1 MADEA
6 DQEDNTLEEDASS
19 ETGTGNS
26 ASAVPDS
33 ERPAADESKPKTED
47 VETEEEVDNG
57 DATDPAK
64 TAADDAEQLAFP
76 GMPESPPED
85 PHHDDHEGYHD
96 EYQDDHYYD
105 EYHHDE
111 HHHEEHHNDDHYP
124 GFHNDTQH
132 DAYRSGN
139 YVPLDQRNVA
149 GAEPDS
155 GWEQDLDDEGNPYGG
170 PVKPF
175 LDHLEDL
182 RWTILKCVFALL
194 ISMLGCMMGAKY
206 LVSILIFPL
215 AEAKELG
222 YKLHGS
228 KDIPVMLGPRT
239 VGRID
244 KTVLTN
250 VGMDPNAPIFDNSK
264 ARFTFEPV
272 PMGTNYV
279 LALKPFIPEETKGI
293 ATSFEDVMVEL
304 KNYGPFQSIWLCLQL
319 ALYGGLVIGAPF
331 IIFFVAEFVL
341 PALKVNEKKFLYKA
355 AGIGGVLFMLGVA
368 FCYFLIV
375 QVALRASVEF
385 SNWLGFGADEWNAS
399 EYLGFVI
406 KFLLVMGLAFEM
418 PVVLLTI
425 VKIGL
430 LDYKKLSEMR
440 SYFVVGML
448 VAAAVITPSGDP
460 FTMTLV
466 AIPLWIL
473 YEICV
478 IIARFWY
485 KKDQALET
493 AEAAE
498 STAPVVDAAPV
509 ESTESSA
516 KPIESTGE
524 AKPAVEA
531 SKDDAKP
538 ASDESSEKSD
548 SSDDQSDQ

>member
-1 MADEA
+1 MADDEKQEEKLSEEEA
-6 DQEDNTLEEDASS
+6 SSATGAGTSASDASAEEKTSGDS
-19 ETGTGNS
+19 ES
-26 ASAVPDS
+26 ADSVPDAS
-33 ERPAADESKPKTED
+33 TDAASDESKSGQKDSVPAKD
-47 VETEEEVDNG
+47 DETESKDN
-57 DATDPAK
+57 
-64 TAADDAEQLAFP
+64 ADSEQLALP
-76 GMPESPPED
+76 GMPEEPAEEID
-85 PHHDDHEGYHD
+85 RDDLYHHDEDHDGYHD
-96 EYQDDHYYD
+96 EYHDDHYHHDEHGEYHHD

-111 HHHEEHHNDDHYP
+111 HHDDHHYD
-124 GFHNDTQH
+124 GYHNEKDPEH
-132 DAYRSGN
+132 FAYNPVAGTALSTGSNRR
-139 YVPLDQRNVA
+139 PLDQQSVPDDY
-149 GAEPDS
+149 EP
-155 GWEQDLDDEGNPYGG
+155 ELDEFGNPYGG

-182 RWTILKCVFALL
+182 RWTILKCVFSLL
-194 ISMLGCMMGAKY
+194 ISMLACMMGAKY

-222 YKLHGS
+222 YRLHGS
-228 KDIPVMLGPRT
+228 PDVPVMLGPRT
-239 VGRID
+239 VGRLD
-244 KTVLTN
+244 KVALTEI
-250 VGMDPNAPIFDNSK
+250 GMDTNAPVFNHSK
-264 ARFTFEPV
+264 ARFTFVPV
-272 PMGTNYV
+272 RMDTNYV
-279 LALKPFIPEETKGI
+279 LALKPVVPEETKGI

-355 AGIGGVLFMLGVA
+355 AGIGSVLFLLGVA

-430 LDYKKLSEMR
+430 LDYKKLIEFR

-448 VAAAVITPSGDP
+448 VASAVITPSGDP
-460 FTMTLV
+460 FTMVLV

-478 IIARFWY
+478 IIARIWY
-485 KKDQALET
+485 KNDEK
-493 AEAAE
+493 AEAEFAKTDE
-498 STAPVVDAAPV
+498 S
-509 ESTESSA
+509 ESSTPA
-516 KPIESTGE
+516 KNDQP
-524 AKPAVEA
+524 
-531 SKDDAKP
+531 D
-538 ASDESSEKSD
+538 KSD
-548 SSDDQSDQ
+548 QP

>member
-1 MADEA
+1 
-6 DQEDNTLEEDASS
+6 
-19 ETGTGNS
+19 
-26 ASAVPDS
+26 
-33 ERPAADESKPKTED
+33 
-47 VETEEEVDNG
+47 
-57 DATDPAK
+57 
-64 TAADDAEQLAFP
+64 
-76 GMPESPPED
+76 MPEEPAEEID
-85 PHHDDHEGYHD
+85 RDDLYHHDEDHDGYHD
-96 EYQDDHYYD
+96 EYHDDHYHHDEHGEYHHD

-111 HHHEEHHNDDHYP
+111 HHDDHHYD
-124 GFHNDTQH
+124 GYHNEKDPEH
-132 DAYRSGN
+132 FAYNPVAGTALSTGSNRR
-139 YVPLDQRNVA
+139 PLDQQSVPDDY
-149 GAEPDS
+149 EP
-155 GWEQDLDDEGNPYGG
+155 ELDEFGNPYGG

-182 RWTILKCVFALL
+182 RWTILKCVFSLL
-194 ISMLGCMMGAKY
+194 ISMLACMMGAKY
-206 LVSILIFPL
+206 LVSILIFPM

-222 YKLHGS
+222 YRLHGS
-228 KDIPVMLGPRT
+228 PDVPVMLGPRT
-239 VGRID
+239 VGRLD
-244 KTVLTN
+244 KVALTEI
-250 VGMDPNAPIFDNSK
+250 GMDTNAPVFNHSK
-264 ARFTFEPV
+264 ARFTFVPV
-272 PMGTNYV
+272 RMGTNYV
-279 LALKPFIPEETKGI
+279 LALKPVVPEETKGI

-355 AGIGGVLFMLGVA
+355 AGIGSVLFLLGVA

-430 LDYKKLSEMR
+430 LDYKKLIEFR

-448 VAAAVITPSGDP
+448 VASAVITPSGDP
-460 FTMTLV
+460 FTMVLV

-478 IIARFWY
+478 IIARIW
-485 KKDQALET
+485 
-493 AEAAE
+493 
-498 STAPVVDAAPV
+498 
-509 ESTESSA
+509 
-516 KPIESTGE
+516 
-524 AKPAVEA
+524 
-531 SKDDAKP
+531 
-538 ASDESSEKSD
+538 
-548 SSDDQSDQ
+548 

>member
-1 MADEA
+1 MADDEKK
-6 DQEDNTLEEDASS
+6 EDKSLEEEASS
-19 ETGTGNS
+19 PSGAGAS
-26 ASAVPDS
+26 ASDADS
-33 ERPAADESKPKTED
+33 SEKNVADSAADELAASEPVLESKSKDSTDSGED
-47 VETEEEVDNG
+47 TTGSQD
-57 DATDPAK
+57 D
-64 TAADDAEQLAFP
+64 AADAAKDPEDPETDSEQMALP
-76 GMPESPPED
+76 GMPEEPAKEVDQD
-85 PHHDDHEGYHD
+85 PHQDDPDHHDGDHDGYHD
-96 EYQDDHYYD
+96 EYQDDHYYHD
-105 EYHHDE
+105 ENGEYHHDE
-111 HHHEEHHNDDHYP
+111 HHDDHHYV
-124 GFHNDTQH
+124 GYHDEHSDGQH
-132 DAYRSGN
+132 SAYDRAKSAALTTGARSG
-139 YVPLDQRNVA
+139 PLDQNSVPDF
-149 GAEPDS
+149 EP
-155 GWEQDLDDEGNPYGG
+155 ELDEFGNPYGG

-215 AEAKELG
+215 SEAKELG
-222 YKLHGS
+222 YALHGS
-228 KDIPVMLGPRT
+228 PDIPVMLGART
-239 VGRID
+239 VGRLD
-244 KTVLTN
+244 KVVLTEI
-250 VGMDPNAPIFDNSK
+250 GMDTNAPVFNHSK
-264 ARFTFEPV
+264 ARFAFVPV

-279 LALKPFIPEETKGI
+279 LALKPVVPEETKGI

-319 ALYGGLVIGAPF
+319 ALYGGLVISAPF

-355 AGIGGVLFMLGVA
+355 AGIGSILFMLGVA

-430 LDYKKLSEMR
+430 LDYKKLIEFR

-448 VAAAVITPSGDP
+448 VASAVITPSGDP

-478 IIARFWY
+478 IIARVWY
-485 KKDQALET
+485 KKD
-493 AEAAE
+493 EAAE
-498 STAPVVDAAPV
+498 LKAAAA
-509 ESTESSA
+509 ESSD
-516 KPIESTGE
+516 S
-524 AKPAVEA
+524 PAPKE
-531 SKDDAKP
+531 
-538 ASDESSEKSD
+538 
-548 SSDDQSDQ
+548 

>member
-6 DQEDNTLEEDASS
+6 DQENNTLDENASS

-26 ASAVPDS
+26 ASTTSDS
-33 ERPAADESKPKTED
+33 EKPVVEESEPVTDASKAS
-47 VETEEEVDNG
+47 EEADNG

-64 TAADDAEQLAFP
+64 TAADDAEQLALP
-76 GMPESPPED
+76 GMPEPPPED

-111 HHHEEHHNDDHYP
+111 HHHDEYHHDEHHDDHHYA
-124 GFHNDTQH
+124 GYHNEPHH
-132 DAYRSGN
+132 DAYRSSGS

-149 GAEPDS
+149 GAESDS
-155 GWEQDLDDEGNPYGG
+155 DWEQDLDEDGNPYGG

-239 VGRID
+239 VGRLD
-244 KTVLTN
+244 KVVLTEI
-250 VGMDPNAPIFDNSK
+250 GMDTNAPVFHNSK
-264 ARFTFEPV
+264 ARFAFVPV

-279 LALKPFIPEETKGI
+279 LALKPVVPEETKGI

-331 IIFFVAEFVL
+331 IIFFIAEFVL

-355 AGIGGVLFMLGVA
+355 AGIGGVLFILGVA

-478 IIARFWY
+478 LIARIWY
-485 KKDQALET
+485 KRDEALEA
-493 AEAAE
+493 AEAAAE
-498 STAPVVDAAPV
+498 SAPPPPKPEV
-509 ESTESSA
+509 E
-516 KPIESTGE
+516 ESTGDPQPAEDKPDDE
-524 AKPAVEA
+524 APKKEDPEDK
-531 SKDDAKP
+531 S
-538 ASDESSEKSD
+538 ESGN
-548 SSDDQSDQ
+548 

>member
-1 MADEA
+1 MADDEKK
-6 DQEDNTLEEDASS
+6 EDKPLEDEASS
-19 ETGTGNS
+19 QSGAGTS
-26 ASAVPDS
+26 ASDTDS
-33 ERPAADESKPKTED
+33 SEKNIADSAADELAAAKSAEDSKSNDSDKIESDTTSTTDKDGTKDNED
-47 VETEEEVDNG
+47 SASDS
-57 DATDPAK
+57 
-64 TAADDAEQLAFP
+64 EQMALP
-76 GMPESPPED
+76 GMPEQPAEDVDHD
-85 PHHDDHEGYHD
+85 PHHDDPHHQDEDHEGYHD
-96 EYQDDHYYD
+96 EYQDDHYYHD
-105 EYHHDE
+105 ENGEYHHDE
-111 HHHEEHHNDDHYP
+111 HHDDHHYDGYHDDHAEP
-124 GFHNDTQH
+124 QH
-132 DAYRSGN
+132 SAYDRAQSAALTTGARSG
-139 YVPLDQRNVA
+139 PLDQNSVPDY
-149 GAEPDS
+149 EP
-155 GWEQDLDDEGNPYGG
+155 ELDEFGNPYGG

-194 ISMLGCMMGAKY
+194 IAMLGCMMGAKY

-215 AEAKELG
+215 SEAKELG

-228 KDIPVMLGPRT
+228 PDIPVMLGPRT
-239 VGRID
+239 VGRLD
-244 KTVLTN
+244 KVALGEI
-250 VGMDPNAPIFDNSK
+250 GMDTNAPVFNHSK
-264 ARFTFEPV
+264 ARFAFVPV

-279 LALKPFIPEETKGI
+279 LALKPVVPEETKGI

-355 AGIGGVLFMLGVA
+355 AGIGSILFMLGVA

-425 VKIGL
+425 VKIGI
-430 LDYKKLSEMR
+430 LDYKKLIEFR

-448 VAAAVITPSGDP
+448 VASAVITPSGDP

-478 IIARFWY
+478 IIARIWY
-485 KKDQALET
+485 KKEEAAEIA
-493 AEAAE
+493 AEAADSE
-498 STAPVVDAAPV
+498 DS
-509 ESTESSA
+509 
-516 KPIESTGE
+516 
-524 AKPAVEA
+524 PATKE
-531 SKDDAKP
+531 
-538 ASDESSEKSD
+538 
-548 SSDDQSDQ
+548 